1 MTPRISYCSP
11 LMNRHRQLMET
22 LSDNCLVVAAFKG
35 RVEWVIVNIRRY
47 DDDAEWA
54 QSDAAIRSEGANL
67 IRRGWLTYAT
77 ATMATY
83 HQSIC
88 KNLVARAAHGDFLI
102 NLDIDNKIS
111 IKDTVQLLGRGSDI
125 ENTLYHGW
133 DGKWGT
139 GTSGM
144 LGLPRAVFH
153 GLGGYNEEFQP
164 YGYDE
169 YDLMLRAQLGA
180 PTLQVARFCSRATIA
195 NTDEERSRHLGTAAL
210 LQDMNAANREISRA
224 NILAGRLTCT
234 PTRSAAIALS
244 VHTAEDATNA

>member
-1 MTPRISYCSP
+1 
-11 LMNRHRQLMET
+11 MET
-22 LSDNCLVVAAFKG
+22 LTDNCRVVAAFKG
-35 RVEWVIVNIRRY
+35 RVEWVIVNIAR
-47 DDDAEWA
+47 DADDAAWA
-54 QSDAAIRSEGANL
+54 ASDAVIRSEGADL
-67 IRRGWLTYAT
+67 MRRGWLTYAT
-77 ATMATY
+77 ATMPTY
-83 HQSIC
+83 HQSVC

-111 IKDTVQLLGRGSDI
+111 IKDTVQLLGLGEVLD
-125 ENTLYHGW
+125 NTLYHGW

-169 YDLMLRAQLGA
+169 YDLMQRAQLAA
-180 PTLQVARFCSRATIA
+180 PTLRVARFCNRATIA
-195 NTDEERSRHLGTAAL
+195 NTDEERSQHLGTAAP
-210 LQDMNAANREISRA
+210 LQDLNVANREISRA
-224 NILAGRLTCT
+224 NILAGRLVCT

-244 VHTAEDATNA
+244 VHTAEDAHRDA